1 MGDMACFKMYFFL
14 TILAA
19 FAENETRRRKGVDTL
34 QTEVEKLKKMNIL
47 AKNAL
52 ADKIEENFRLQK
64 TIEKKEKEENQNLR
78 VSHGKIWTF
87 CLLCAF
93 PVQTYLLSDIHSI
106 MRNAGKVVIDV
117 NKLDE
122 LYFSMLFYLPLLSVN
137 IFNIGLHCIERNVR
151 KKNRMVAARAGVVI
165 IPYSSLFLAVV
176 LKKKYSMILDL
187 VKATLDADYRKMGAG
202 VLHALVSCL
211 PSISAVSNCL
221 KSKFSLS

>member
-1 MGDMACFKMYFFL
+1 MYFFL

-19 FAENETRRRKGVDTL
+19 FAENETKRRKGVEKL
-34 QTEVEKLKKMNIL
+34 QTEVEKLKKINIL
-47 AKNAL
+47 TKNAL

-64 TIEKKEKEENQNLR
+64 RIEEKEKEENQNLR

-117 NKLDE
+117 SKLDA
-122 LYFSMLFYLPLLSVN
+122 LYFSTLFYLPLLSVN
-137 IFNIGLHCIERNVR
+137 VFNVGLHCIERNVR

-165 IPYSSLFLAVV
+165 ITYGSLFLTVL
-176 LKKKYSMILDL
+176 LKKKYSVILEL
-187 VKATLDADYRKMGAG
+187 VKATLDADYKKMGAG

-211 PSISAVSNCL
+211 PSMSAVNNCF
-221 KSKFSLS
+221 KSKLSLS